1 MIPTMHIVNPFTN
14 PEKVIGICGGG
25 QLGKML
31 CEAASA
37 WDWKTAVLDTS
48 KDFPAGKI
56 AHQFTEGDFTRYEDV
71 MAFGQHVDVLTIE
84 IEKVNLEALTELEA
98 MGKIVHP
105 SPAAIGII
113 RDKAKQKEFFI
124 EQGLPAAPQV
134 LFDTKEE
141 VRKGLEAGT
150 IKIPFVQKV
159 RSGGYDGRG
168 VAIIRKEGDLPL
180 LLDGKCLVEPLV
192 DIETEVSVIA
202 ARNANGEIKTFPPVA
217 MAFHPEANLVE
228 YLYCPSG
235 IGPALEL
242 EATQIAQAAIES
254 LEMSGLLAVE
264 LFLTTDGDWLINE
277 VAPRPHNSGHH
288 TIECCSVSQF
298 QQHLLSIC
306 NLPLIDPELLQPAV
320 MVNLLGEEGYTGPVK
335 YVGIEQALRLGS
347 VYVHL
352 YGKTTTKPFRKMGHL
367 TVSNRSVSR
376 AIKTANFIKD
386 QIKVIA

>member
-1 MIPTMHIVNPFTN
+1 MLIVNPFAT

-31 CEAASA
+31 CEAAST
-37 WDWKTAVLDTS
+37 WDWKTAVLDKS
-48 KDFPAGKI
+48 VDFPAGKI
-56 AHQFTEGDFTRYEDV
+56 AHRFVEGDFTNYDDV
-71 MAFGQHVDVLTIE
+71 LAFGKTVDVLTIE
-84 IEKVNLEALTELEA
+84 IEKVNLEALIELEK

-105 SPAAIGII
+105 SPAALAII
-113 RDKAKQKEFFI
+113 RDKALQKQFFI
-124 EQGLPAAPQV
+124 DQGLPTTPQI
-134 LFDTKEE
+134 LFDNKEALL
-141 VRKGLEAGT
+141 KAYHAGE
-150 IKIPFVQKV
+150 IVIPFVQKV

-168 VAIIRKEGDLPL
+168 VAIVRKSEDLEL
-180 LLDGKCLVEPLV
+180 LLDGACLVEALV

-202 ARNANGEIKTFPPVA
+202 SRNTNGEIKTFPPVT
-217 MAFHPEANLVE
+217 MAFHEEANLVE

-235 IGPALEL
+235 LGPALEL

-288 TIECCSVSQF
+288 TIECCNVSQF
-298 QQHLLSIC
+298 QQHLLAIC
-306 NLPLIDPELLQPAV
+306 NLPLIDPQLQLPAV
-320 MVNLLGEEGYTGPVK
+320 MINLLGEEGYTGPVK
-335 YVGIEQALRLGS
+335 YLGIEQALRLGS

-352 YGKTTTKPFRKMGHL
+352 YGKETTKPFRKMGHV
-367 TVSNRSVSR
+367 TVANRNISS